1 MASERR
7 NRRRS
12 ALRKK
17 RRKVRFQRRLHYF
30 VIFLIVA
37 LIVVGGIVLVTL
49 LLYHARSVERAEE
62 AAEEA
67 ALQGAVVELDEE
79 NLIGTGAEAD
89 YEEAERLAEMYDYDG
104 AIEYLKNSEY
114 YDEYAEISGLA
125 AAYESEKEELVA
137 WAPEDVTHIFFQAL
151 IVDPARAFDGDANAE
166 SYNQYNVTVDEFSR
180 IMNAMY
186 DEGYVMV
193 SMHDMVDI
201 DEDGN
206 MTSKEIMLPAGKTP
220 FVLSEDDVNYYH
232 YMSDDGFAE
241 KLVLDEDG
249 KVKSS
254 YVGDDGTVLVGD
266 YDVVPWIDTFVEE
279 HPDFSYYGHKG
290 TIAVTGYEGVLGYRT
305 DEVYR
310 TKEEGRVTS
319 FQQEFFDEHPDF
331 DETAWLE
338 EVEQATAV
346 ADAMKAEGWEFA
358 SHTWGHINPLNYSL
372 ESFEQDTDR
381 WEENVEPIVGPT
393 DIILFTYGADIS
405 DVFSAYSEDNEY
417 FQYLKGKGFDI
428 FCCVDSTRELVIVSD
443 DSMRMGRREVNG
455 YRMYYNEGMLNDLFE
470 AEDVW
475 DERRP
480 DEVAQI
486 G

>member
-7 NRRRS
+7 NRRKS

-17 RRKVRFQRRLHYF
+17 RRKVRFQRRLHNF

-37 LIVVGGIVLVTL
+37 LIVVGGVVLATL
-49 LLYHARSVERAEE
+49 LLSHARGVEEAEE

-67 ALQGAVVELDEE
+67 ALQGAVVELDED
-79 NLIGTGAEAD
+79 NLVGTGADAV

-104 AIEYLKNSEY
+104 AIEYLENSEY
-114 YDEYAEISGLA
+114 YDVYPEISGLA
-125 AAYESEKEELVA
+125 GAYKSEKEELVA

-151 IVDPARAFDGDANAE
+151 IVDPEKAFDGDANAE

-180 IMNAMY
+180 IINEMY
-186 DEGYVMV
+186 DAGYVLV

-206 MTSKEIMLPAGKTP
+206 MTSKKIMLPEGKTP

-232 YMSDDGFAE
+232 YMSDDGFAQ

-254 YVGDDGTVLVGD
+254 YVGDDGTELIGD
-266 YDVVPWIDTFVEE
+266 YDVVPLIDTFVEE
-279 HPDFSYYGHKG
+279 HPDFSYLGHKG
-290 TIAVTGYEGVLGYRT
+290 TIALTGYEGVLGYRT

-310 TKEEGRVTS
+310 TKDADRVTS
-319 FQQEFFDEHPDF
+319 FQEAFFAANPGFDEA
-331 DETAWLE
+331 AWQN
-338 EVEQATAV
+338 EVDQATAV

-405 DVFSAYSEDNEY
+405 DVFAAYSEDNEY
-417 FQYLKGKGFDI
+417 FQYLKEKGFDI

-455 YRMYYNEGMLNDLFE
+455 YRMYYNASMLNDLFE
-470 AEDVW
+470 VENVW

-480 DEVAQI
+480 EEVAPI